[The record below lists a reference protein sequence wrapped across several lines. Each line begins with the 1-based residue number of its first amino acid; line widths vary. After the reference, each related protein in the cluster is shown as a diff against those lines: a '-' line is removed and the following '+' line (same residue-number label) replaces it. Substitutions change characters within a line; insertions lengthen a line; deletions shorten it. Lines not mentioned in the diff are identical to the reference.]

1 MNDLE
6 RDLHQLLENKAR
18 DASPTVEPD
27 PHVLKRARRRQVGT
41 VVTTV
46 VLVATLVVGS
56 VAAVRLLG
64 GIDETTTPEPATVPV
79 LPDAPPG
86 FASAALPYASI
97 AYPEDWYLLD
107 TSPLEAM
114 GVGGAQSEILSGPV
128 LQLAN
133 FDPDLPHSPRC
144 MVDPDALPPEGVLL
158 TVGIMTPEEAEIV
171 GQPSGPWPV
180 DLAPLPGNADP
191 VCTGGP
197 RPRVATWTAPSGAI
211 YWANAGQGADASEA
225 DVRSMERAFE
235 SLAFPTTTEPQMSR
249 MAAFQ
254 GQGTPRVVLGT
265 APIGDGLATIVAFVE
280 LNKSLL
286 VGISG
291 SQGGSCCTGSAFAP
305 HSGSS
310 EQPVSST
317 ITLTD
322 EGTLVSGVISP
333 EVADARLVTGSGERL
348 PVTIASLPPSMGYE
362 DRVVWGVAP
371 GADDRATIVGFD
383 RDGNPIGD
391 PILPAGP
398 RITIAIGDDPAAGPW
413 ELYLEPTNDGTGLGF
428 GFVNGGG
435 GGGCCLRPLKSDFQ
449 LDGYGSGGD
458 EPSNITALASDAV
471 ARIEFEASSG
481 ERIQGGLYPVPEA
494 SLGIPQVG
502 LVIVPKDVKLEG
514 QLVAYDASGEE
525 LAREDVGNDPEPAG
539 PTTEIDVVW
548 RRLRRARST
557 VQTYAAQHHDS
568 LAGLDALEATKI
580 DPGTGGDPGIRWN
593 DGPLTAGEVSVLG
606 AARAGGSELTGLSG
620 WTVVLVSAT
629 VGPDGSVGS
638 VYCIG
643 VNIDENGGG
652 NFRYGTQNAARYED
666 CRGGWPDLE
675 Q

>member
-6 RDLHQLLENKAR
+6 RDLHELLENKAR

-27 PHVLKRARRRQVGT
+27 PGVLKRARRRQVGT

-46 VLVATLVVGS
+46 VVVATLVVGS
-56 VAAVRLLG
+56 AAAVRLLG

-107 TSPLEAM
+107 TSPLVPL
-114 GVGGAQSEILSGPV
+114 GVAQPGMLSGPV

-158 TVGIMTPEEAEIV
+158 TVGVITPGEAEFV
-171 GQPSGPWPV
+171 GESSGPWPV
-180 DLAPLPGNADP
+180 DLAPLPNNADP

-211 YWANAGQGADASEA
+211 YWANAGRGADASEA

-235 SLAFPTTTEPQMSR
+235 SLAFPDTAEPQMSR

-265 APIGDGLATIVAFVE
+265 ERIGDGLATIVAFVE

-291 SQGGSCCTGSAFAP
+291 SEGGSCCTGSAFAP

-322 EGTLVSGVISP
+322 EGTLVTGVISP
-333 EVADARLVTGSGERL
+333 EVADAELVTGNGERL

-383 RDGNPIGD
+383 EQGNPIGD

-398 RITIAIGDDPAAGPW
+398 RITIASGEDPVAGPW

-435 GGGCCLRPLKSDFQ
+435 GGGCCLRPLKRDFQ
-449 LDGYGSGGD
+449 LDGYGSGGN
-458 EPSNITALASDAV
+458 EPSNITALASDVV
-471 ARIEFEASSG
+471 AQVVFESADGSTV
-481 ERIQGGLYPVPEA
+481 EGGVYPVPDA
-494 SLGIPQVG
+494 SIGVPQVV
-502 LVIVPKDVKLEG
+502 LVIVPKDVALEG
-514 QLVAYDASGEE
+514 NLVAYDADGNEVGREFVGE
-525 LAREDVGNDPEPAG
+525 
-539 PTTEIDVVW
+539 
-548 RRLRRARST
+548 
-557 VQTYAAQHHDS
+557 
-568 LAGLDALEATKI
+568 
-580 DPGTGGDPGIRWN
+580 PGR
-593 DGPLTAGEVSVLG
+593 
-606 AARAGGSELTGLSG
+606 
-620 WTVVLVSAT
+620 
-629 VGPDGSVGS
+629 
-638 VYCIG
+638 
-643 VNIDENGGG
+643 
-652 NFRYGTQNAARYED
+652 
-666 CRGGWPDLE
+666 
-675 Q
+675 